1 MAFSARGMLNYMDWA
16 DKQRQLEEAKMDQR
30 EALAF
35 ELTAKYGIGNIGGL
49 TGTKSGKSKAGATPM
64 GIATKALQ
72 STYNLDDTVL
82 TPIIASGDK
91 TAPGKLLGILEDQRL
106 KYENQGLS
114 LPDEVVKR
122 IVESAVVT
130 QPTTRELDFTE
141 IESYIGREMD
151 SMLKSVLQA
160 GQTTPGSVFIPE
172 PAFVERPSLEDLDKF
187 EKRAVQFNIS
197 RAESELELLRNR
209 ASELSKIEGPNPDQ
223 QAEAGWIATR
233 IGEVQDAV
241 KSLENDNVSPI
252 VSLYGSA
259 YTKQLTQY
267 YPNFEDAPLNPAL
280 LNASRK
286 RIRIPESQNS
296 IILRNF
302 VESGILKEGDVIEIV
317 NAAGEVVDQITLTP

>member
-35 ELTAKYGIGNIGGL
+35 ELTAKYGMGNIGGL

-72 STYNLDDTVL
+72 NTYNLDDTVL

-106 KYENQGLS
+106 KYENQGLA
-114 LPDEVVKR
+114 LPDEVVKS

-197 RAESELELLRNR
+197 RAEEELELLRKR
-209 ASELSKIEGPNPDQ
+209 QAALTSVSETTQLTTDQ
-223 QAEAGWIATR
+223 MAEAGWIATR

-241 KSLENDNVSPI
+241 KSLDNDNVSPI
-252 VSLYGSA
+252 VGLYGSA
-259 YTKQLTQY
+259 YTSELTKY
-267 YPNFEDAPLNPAL
+267 YPKFEDAPLNPAL
-280 LNASRK
+280 LKQAERIVSVPNRAVAEALANAGIFK
-286 RIRIPESQNS
+286 QGDIVMNMETGKKIRI
-296 IILRNF
+296 
-302 VESGILKEGDVIEIV
+302 GG
-317 NAAGEVVDQITLTP
+317 